1 MKISVER
8 GHFLSAL
15 SHGNSVVAKKT
26 TIPILSHVLLQAKD
40 GTLTMTTTDMDL
52 ALVETLP
59 AVVEQ
64 PGAATISSQMLFD
77 IVRKLP
83 DGVMIEL
90 TLNPENDQIN
100 LTAGKSRFNLSTLP
114 AEQFPKLTQD
124 DLPFNFKFS
133 TQTLLHLIDKAKF
146 AMSADDVRYYLNGIY
161 FHTKEEDGTKKFRSV
176 ATDAHRLACIE
187 IDVPEG
193 AEEIPGI
200 IVGRKTLEEIRK
212 LLDDQKEGDVSVS
225 LSSRRVQFE
234 LPNSILSSRLIDGAY
249 PDYEKAIPLGNDKT
263 IIVDTKALAQAVDRV
278 ATVASTTTDKIRVIN
293 MTITENTM
301 NLSAGSHE
309 LGDATEE
316 LAVDYPFDV
325 PVKICLNA
333 KYLLDIANQI
343 KDDETQIQLNNE
355 DAPALIR
362 GIQDA
367 DSTYVIMPLRG

>member
-26 TIPILSHVLLQAKD
+26 TIPILSHVLLQAQ
-40 GTLTMTTTDMDL
+40 GGSLTMTTTDMDL

-59 AVVEQ
+59 AVVEK

-83 DGVMIEL
+83 EGIMIEL
-90 TLNPENDQIN
+90 TLNPENDQIS
-100 LTAGKSRFNLSTLP
+100 LTAGKSRFNLSSLP

-124 DLPFNFKFS
+124 DLPFKFS
-133 TQTLLHLIDKAKF
+133 LPTQTLLHLIDKAKF

-161 FHTKEEDGTKKFRSV
+161 FHTKEEDGNKIFRSV

-187 IDVPEG
+187 IEVPEG

-200 IVGRKTLEEIRK
+200 IIGRKTLEEIRK
-212 LLDDQKEGDVSVS
+212 LLDDQKEGDVAVS
-225 LSSRRVQFE
+225 LSSRRVQFQ

-249 PDYEKAIPLGNDKT
+249 PDYEKAIPLANDKT

-293 MTITENTM
+293 MNITENMM

-333 KYLLDIANQI
+333 KYLLDIAQQI
-343 KDDETQIQLNNE
+343 KDDETQILLNNE
-355 DAPALIR
+355 DSPALIR
-362 GIQDA
+362 GIQDNN
-367 DSTYVIMPLRG
+367 STYVIMPLRG

>member
-1 MKISVER
+1 MKFSVER

-26 TIPILSHVLLQAKD
+26 TIPILSHVLLQAQ
-40 GTLTMTTTDMDL
+40 GGSLTMTTTDMDL

-83 DGVMIEL
+83 DGVMIEI

-100 LTAGKSRFNLSTLP
+100 LIAGKSRFNLSSLP

-124 DLPFNFKFS
+124 DLPFKFKVP
-133 TQTLLHLIDKAKF
+133 TQTFLHLIDKAKF

-161 FHTKEEDGTKKFRSV
+161 FHTKEEDGVKKFRSV

-200 IVGRKTLEEIRK
+200 IIGRKTLEEIRK
-212 LLDDQKEGDVSVS
+212 LLDDQKEGDVAVS

-234 LPNSILSSRLIDGAY
+234 LPNSTLSSRLIDGAY

-278 ATVASTTTDKIRVIN
+278 ATVASTTQDKIRVIN
-293 MTITENTM
+293 MNITENSM
-301 NLSAGSHE
+301 NLSAM
-309 LGDATEE
+309 
-316 LAVDYPFDV
+316 
-325 PVKICLNA
+325 
-333 KYLLDIANQI
+333 
-343 KDDETQIQLNNE
+343 
-355 DAPALIR
+355 LI
-362 GIQDA
+362 
-367 DSTYVIMPLRG
+367 